1 MSSFSIQFAHPWLFL
16 LLIPALFLSFFP
28 YFRLSKRYR
37 RTRNRITSLVLHT
50 LVMVLA
56 ICLFVGTTFHYS
68 IPNKD
73 NELIL
78 LVDVSDTEEES
89 AEQRDEFV
97 ETVLDM
103 ARFDNYK
110 VGVVTFGYN
119 QVYAVPLTPD
129 VAGIYDKYKL
139 AELPDQ
145 TATNLASA
153 LTYTKDLFTNPSG
166 GKILL
171 ISDGKETDEKALS
184 VIRSVSAQGIKVDTA
199 LVGSSYSGSD
209 VRVVEATLPET
220 HMKSGVEYDFSISL
234 QVKTGE
240 TPLIGT
246 VTLYDNGVADEA
258 TAQTVDL
265 TSGTRD
271 LTFKHSFASALE
283 TGDDGFHEIRF
294 EFTATGSDDY
304 IEQNNLYYT
313 YVKLENFNKIL
324 VLSGGGS
331 SDEPIKQLLDID
343 DYKTLGQDGQP
354 ISTVVSLDVSAFT
367 EEDYPKTV
375 DQLREYDQVILNN
388 VAYAD
393 MPTAEEEGF
402 EEDFEKIL
410 YSYVYEYGGGLFT
423 VGGNENGDVDTAHA
437 YNRVDVKNS
446 TYFKQLLPVEIINY
460 TPPMG
465 FTIIID
471 RSGSMSGSD
480 GDGRTFFNLAKAG
493 AISCLNALTDRDYM
507 SIMTLDSYAA
517 TILPLTPR
525 THEAEILAAIDSI
538 EDTGG
543 GTVYQ
548 DALATAG
555 SALAGLSMVEKRHIM
570 IVTDGQPNEDP
581 ADYEGIIKDYY
592 NEGKGNS
599 ITFSIVGI
607 GVDKP
612 QNAAEL
618 DKMTYDELVSTNQT
632 SAYAIM
638 LRIAKLG
645 GGRLYVA
652 PKDGDTSKL
661 IPSMREDLNSKELK
675 EVTPEKFFPT
685 VYDLT
690 SPLVKDLKVNTDN
703 TLNVQLGGYYGVKV
717 KNEADL
723 ILTGNYSVPL
733 YAQWKYGKGMV
744 GSFMS
749 DLNGTW
755 SGGFLEGTDAAGN
768 ADESGRTFLLNV
780 INNLMPTENIRPNDI
795 SISLKENNYTNSM
808 SVYAGLM
815 GGESVSGTIAEVN
828 GEERSISLNQTGGNG
843 DFYVT
848 VALDATNNYSRCN
861 FVVKKG
867 GIYKITLIKNHA
879 DGTKSEFVTYKTFSY
894 SEEYDFSAGD
904 EETVKNLMDDLAKNG
919 NGSAIADLEDPS
931 EVFATF
937 VTELSRS
944 FDPRWLFAIIIIIA
958 FLLDIAVRK
967 FKFKWPHEIIRDAKA
982 KKAEGKKEGK

>member
-1 MSSFSIQFAHPWLFL
+1 MSSFSIQFTHPWLLL

-28 YFRLSKRYR
+28 YFRLNKRYR

-56 ICLFVGTTFHYS
+56 ICLFVGTSFSYS

-78 LVDVSDTEEES
+78 LVDVSDTEEQS
-89 AEQRDEFV
+89 AEKRDEFV

-110 VGVVTFGYN
+110 VGVVTFGYD
-119 QVYAVPLTPD
+119 QVYAVPLTTD
-129 VAGIYDKYKL
+129 VLGIYDKYKL
-139 AELPDQ
+139 ADLPDQ
-145 TATNLASA
+145 SATNLAAA
-153 LTYTKDLFTNPSG
+153 LTYAKDLFSNPSG

-199 LVGSSYSGSD
+199 LIGSTYAGSD
-209 VRVVEATLPET
+209 VRVIEAKLPET
-220 HMKSGVEYDFSISL
+220 HMKSGVEYDFSVSL
-234 QVKTGE
+234 QVKAGDA
-240 TPLIGT
+240 PLTGT
-246 VTLYDNGVADEA
+246 VTLYDNGIADDA
-258 TAQTVDL
+258 TAQAVDL
-265 TSGTRD
+265 TGGTRE

-283 TGDDGFHEIRF
+283 THDEGFHEIRF
-294 EFTATGSDDY
+294 EFASGSGDT

-343 DYKTLGQDGQP
+343 DYKTLGKNGET
-354 ISTVVSLDVSAFT
+354 ISTVVSLDVTEYSAAA
-367 EEDYPKTV
+367 YPKTI

-393 MPTAEEEGF
+393 MPTTDEEGF

-410 YSYVYEYGGGLFT
+410 YSYVYDYGGGLFT
-423 VGGNENGDVDTAHA
+423 VGGNENGDVNTAHA
-437 YNRVDVKNS
+437 YNRVDVRNS
-446 TYFKQLLPVEIINY
+446 TYFKQLLPVEVINY
-460 TPPMG
+460 TPPVG
-465 FTIIID
+465 LTIIID
-471 RSGSMSGSD
+471 RSGSMGGTD
-480 GDGRTFFNLAKAG
+480 VDGRRFFDLAKVG
-493 AISCLNALTDRDYM
+493 ALSCLNALTERDYI

-525 THEAEILAAIDSI
+525 THDAVIRAAIDSI
-538 EDTGG
+538 EDVDG

-548 DALATAG
+548 EALGTAG
-555 SALAGLSMVEKRHIM
+555 SALVGLSMVEKRHIM
-570 IVTDGQPNEDP
+570 IVTDGQPNEKP
-581 ADYEGIIKDYY
+581 AAYEGIIKDYY

-599 ITFSIVGI
+599 VTFSIVGI
-607 GVDKP
+607 GVDKDD
-612 QNAAEL
+612 NAAML
-618 DKMTYDELVSTNQT
+618 DQMTYDQLVEGKYT
-632 SAYAIM
+632 SPYAIM

-645 GGRLYVA
+645 GGRLHVVS
-652 PKDGDTSKL
+652 KDDTSAL
-661 IPSMREDLNSKELK
+661 IQKMREDLNVPALK

-685 VYDLT
+685 VFDLA
-690 SPLVKDLKVNTDN
+690 SPLVKGLNVNTDN
-703 TLNVQLGGYYGVKV
+703 TLNVQLGGFFGVKV

-755 SGGFLEGTDAAGN
+755 SGGFLEGTDAAGG

-828 GEERSISLNQTGGNG
+828 GEERSISLNQSGGNG

-848 VALDATNNYSRCN
+848 AALDATNNYSRCN

-867 GIYKITLIKNHA
+867 GIYKITLVKNHA

-904 EETVKNLMDDLAKNG
+904 EETVKNLMAELAKNG
-919 NGSAIADLEDPS
+919 NGSVVEDLEDPF

-967 FKFKWPHEIIRDAKA
+967 FKFKWPHELIREAKA
-982 KKAEGKKEGK
+982 KKADKK